1 MRTVQSVNSVQI
13 HHGPNTNDIMFVVSF
28 IVRFFIIQEILKL
41 KDKARCTLAGGH
53 HLDDRADFDTGV
65 QLAVNDAE
73 SVEPVG
79 YGGDYRVALLA
90 HCDSTVVN

>member
-1 MRTVQSVNSVQI
+1 MGLTLKILCSLSRS
-13 HHGPNTNDIMFVVSF
+13 SF
-28 IVRFFIIQEILKL
+28 DSSSFKKSF

-79 YGGDYRVALLA
+79 YGGDYRVAPLA

>member
-1 MRTVQSVNSVQI
+1 MGLTLMILCSLSRS
-13 HHGPNTNDIMFVVSF
+13 SF
-28 IVRFFIIQEILKL
+28 DSSSFKKILKL